1 MAATAS
7 CVMAMGRIEQSK
19 PGWGLSKSVALGDD
33 ECTSP
38 YKAGALGVPMRGIR
52 SALNRTANEEIPIGA
67 STPRLQRR
75 SF

>member
-33 ECTSP
+33 E
-38 YKAGALGVPMRGIR
+38 
-52 SALNRTANEEIPIGA
+52 
-67 STPRLQRR
+67 
-75 SF
+75 